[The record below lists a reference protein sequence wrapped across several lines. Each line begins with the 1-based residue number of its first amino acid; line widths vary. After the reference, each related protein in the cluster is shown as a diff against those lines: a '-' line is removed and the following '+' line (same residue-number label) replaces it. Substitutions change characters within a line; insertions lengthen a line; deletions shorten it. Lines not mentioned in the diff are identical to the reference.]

1 MLEYTQ
7 EKKGDVQA
15 PLPLGKSWLEKP
27 RVGSLLSK
35 LLPDEK

>member
-7 EKKGDVQA
+7 EKKGEQA
-15 PLPLGKSWLEKP
+15 PLPIGKSWLEKP